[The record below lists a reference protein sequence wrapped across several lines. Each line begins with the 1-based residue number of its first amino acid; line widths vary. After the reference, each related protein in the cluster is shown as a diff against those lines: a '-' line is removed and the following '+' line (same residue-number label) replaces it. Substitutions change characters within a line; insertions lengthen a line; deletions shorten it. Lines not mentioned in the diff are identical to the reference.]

1 MSAGLLFEWAAGVA
15 KVPVRAR
22 ARTRDVAD
30 PRVAGVFRVQGR
42 ECACV
47 LHLSG
52 SSGLCSVDVRDR
64 AERQLQGFD
73 GVGFAQVLRQVREA
87 GVVFDEDAA
96 RRVGRGLGGAGRPPA
111 ARS

>member
-15 KVPVRAR
+15 AAPVRTAR
-22 ARTRDVAD
+22 ARSWDAVD
-30 PRVAGVFRVQGR
+30 PRVAGVFLVQGR

-52 SSGLCSVDVRDR
+52 SPGLCSVDVRDR
-64 AERQLQGFD
+64 AGRQLQGFD

-87 GVVFDEDAA
+87 GVTFDGELAGKIGRELA
-96 RRVGRGLGGAGRPPA
+96 RVQ
-111 ARS
+111 S